1 MPSVVPVFLVRRK
14 ERARPSRTATPAT
27 RATFSK
33 ASTEAESIYSGF
45 LGSSEHLPS
54 VLKSLLRSEGAGQAI
69 ADSNASD
76 TRHFLKGVNRSRIH
90 LFRLS
95 RFIGAPAIG
104 IEVVTQI

>member
-1 MPSVVPVFLVRRK
+1 MNALQSLKTSGVHAKRCSSVPCEK
-14 ERARPSRTATPAT
+14 
-27 RATFSK
+27 
-33 ASTEAESIYSGF
+33 
-45 LGSSEHLPS
+45 
-54 VLKSLLRSEGAGQAI
+54 EGAGQAI

-104 IEVVTQI
+104 IEVVTHRSGYDTLLLQLVLVAGRQRL